1 MYRLGLIAAFLA
13 VVLVLSAGLASQW
26 AAPISVVG
34 ATPPASY
41 HAIPAGTTEATVV
54 SVSDGDTVRVEID
67 GQPHTVRLILIDTP
81 ETRKPNSPVE
91 CFGPEATARTKAM
104 LPKGRTVYLEKDV
117 SETDRYGRL
126 LRYVWFAG
134 QDGRAYLAN
143 ELLVREGYAALYT
156 YPPDV
161 KYAERIRAAQEA
173 AVAEEAGLW
182 EECGGTDTPLGSEPP
197 PTPPAAPTVSVP
209 TGGADRDC
217 GDFGTQTEAQAF
229 YEAAGGPAADPHR
242 LDSDGNGRA
251 CESLP

>member
-1 MYRLGLIAAFLA
+1 MHRLGFAATLFAAL
-13 VVLVLSAGLASQW
+13 LVLAAALVSQVYLPAFAW
-26 AAPISVVG
+26 L
-34 ATPPASY
+34 ATPDATPE
-41 HAIPAGTTEATVV
+41 AIPAGATEATVV
-54 SVSDGDTVRVEID
+54 GVSDGDTIRVEID
-67 GQPHTVRLILIDTP
+67 GEPHTVRLILIDTP

-91 CFGPEATARTKAM
+91 CFGPEATARTKEL
-104 LPKGRTVYLEKDV
+104 LPKGRTVYLEQDV

-126 LRYVWFAG
+126 LRYVWIEDD
-134 QDGRAYLAN
+134 DGRGQLAN

-197 PTPPAAPTVSVP
+197 PTPPAAPTAMVP

-217 GDFGTQTEAQAF
+217 GDFGTQAEAQAF
-229 YEAAGGPAADPHR
+229 YQAAGGPTADLHR
-242 LDSDGNGRA
+242 LDSDGNGQA

>member
-1 MYRLGLIAAFLA
+1 MHRFGLIAAFLA

-26 AAPISVVG
+26 DAPSSVVG
-34 ATPPASY
+34 ATPQAGYDALP
-41 HAIPAGTTEATVV
+41 PGTTEATVV

-67 GQPHTVRLILIDTP
+67 GQPQTVRLILIDTP

-126 LRYVWFAG
+126 LRYVWFEG
-134 QDGRAYLAN
+134 RDGRAYLAN

-161 KYAERIRAAQEA
+161 KYVERIRAAQEA
-173 AVAEEAGLW
+173 AVAEDSGLW
-182 EECGGTDTPLGSEPP
+182 KECGGTDTPLGSEPS
-197 PTPPAAPTVSVP
+197 PTPTVSVS

-217 GDFGTQTEAQAF
+217 GDFTTEAEAQAF
-229 YEAAGGPAADPHR
+229 YVAAGGPAADPHR
-242 LDSDGNGRA
+242 LDSDGNGKA